1 MLCVLITKATDTH
14 SEYVTLIVFIWQQQL
29 RERALMLL
37 YTSSVG
43 LIVTVNDVLEQNV
56 FGHTSRKCESANRTN
71 HRETLLRIMDQDSKE
86 PSTYETGLII
96 FVSTR

>member
-1 MLCVLITKATDTH
+1 MAFK
-14 SEYVTLIVFIWQQQL
+14 WQQQL
-29 RERALMLL
+29 RERASVLR
-37 YTSSVG
+37 YTDSVC

-56 FGHTSRKCESANRTN
+56 FGHTSRKCESTNRTN
-71 HRETLLRIMDQDSKE
+71 HRLTLLRIMDQDSEE

>member
-1 MLCVLITKATDTH
+1 MAFK
-14 SEYVTLIVFIWQQQL
+14 WQQQL
-29 RERALMLL
+29 HERASVLL
-37 YTSSVG
+37 YTDSVC
-43 LIVTVNDVLEQNV
+43 LVVTVNDILEENV

>member
-1 MLCVLITKATDTH
+1 MVHALCVLITKATDTH
-14 SEYVTLIVFIWQQQL
+14 AEYVILTAFKWQQRL
-29 RERALMLL
+29 LLL

-56 FGHTSRKCESANRTN
+56 FGHTSRKCESANRTS

-86 PSTYETGLII
+86 PSTYETGLIM